1 MTTSR
6 KPRTPAGGHF
16 PTGLER
22 KFMLERTLE
31 RAFNPIVL
39 TLRRAGIRSRFATE
53 LETTGRK
60 TGLARAV
67 VVTAKF
73 DDMGAWV
80 ISQHGTRSGW
90 GANIVTHP
98 KVRIRQGNR
107 WRTGTAAFDHTDDV
121 LARAR
126 SFGSNPI
133 TGALA
138 VAAIRNLQTT
148 PISVRITFDI

>member
-1 MTTSR
+1 MGSAREPLPVGLQR
-6 KPRTPAGGHF
+6 KFVVERA
-16 PTGLER
+16 LER
-22 KFMLERTLE
+22 VL
-31 RAFNPIVL
+31 NPVVL
-39 TLRRAGIRSRFATE
+39 TLRRAGIRSRYATE
-53 LETTGRK
+53 LETIGRK

-73 DDMGAWV
+73 DATGAWV

-90 GANIVTHP
+90 GANITMHP

-107 WRTGTAAFDHTDDV
+107 WRTGTAAFDHSDDV
-121 LARAR
+121 LVRAR
-126 SFGSNPI
+126 TFGSDPI

-148 PISVRITFDI
+148 PISVRITFDS